1 MAHDL
6 IHVCYAPRDR
16 PRRVCDVRGQALYI
30 EVDTFGT
37 CAGGIGDDVAGVWWA
52 VPSGLDGG
60 GLFGD
65 GRVDWSMFEADLE
78 GNWGINIRKNSK
90 K

>member
-1 MAHDL
+1 LGKVTMAHDL
-6 IHVCYAPRDR
+6 IHVCYTPRDR
-16 PRRVCDVRGQALYI
+16 PRRVCDVRWQALYI
-30 EVDTFGT
+30 EVDAFGT

-65 GRVDWSMFEADLE
+65 SRVDWSMFEADLE
-78 GNWGINIRKNSK
+78 GNWGK